1 MRNTIIG
8 LLASGAV
15 SLVAIQTT
23 PVKNT
28 WSVIREFVQD
38 STKHKNTVRQ
48 VRINS
53 NGKHTTTFSDDRTR
67 EEITYEGTIRISK
80 DFTDIESISPNGSLT
95 YVNTTNDGTRRF
107 EIKSDKAGKL
117 TRTYKENG
125 KVMPYESAGRPYLA
139 KLMPG
144 LMAVTGIGIEDY
156 IGSIYKESG
165 IDGVFR
171 QADRLSGTYV
181 KVSFVKEV
189 LEQPGLK
196 AAEIGR
202 VLEYVNPITDSD
214 YDRRSI
220 LTAIPERYFNDE
232 VLVDNYL
239 DVAQK
244 IGSDYESRLALQHLL
259 KATAISKSNLG
270 KVIAQI
276 GNIGSDYEK
285 SNVLAELM
293 SRQDFLPD
301 HYSGTLKAIAG
312 IGSDYEKGKTLGR
325 LIKQHQLSAGQYE
338 ELFPVI
344 RTVGSDYEKGKVL
357 KGLAPSIP
365 SGAAALREAY
375 QKTANSIGSDY
386 ERRQALDALK

>member
-8 LLASGAV
+8 LLAAGTV
-15 SLVAIQTT
+15 SLIAIQTT
-23 PVKNT
+23 PIKNT
-28 WSVIREFVQD
+28 WSGIKGIVQD
-38 STKHKNTVRQ
+38 SAKNKNTVRQ

-53 NGKHTTTFSDDRTR
+53 NGKHTTTFTDDRTR

-95 YVNTTNDGTRRF
+95 YVNTTNDETRRF

-117 TRTYKENG
+117 TRTYKGNG
-125 KVMPYESAGRPYLA
+125 KVIPWESAGRPFLA

-156 IGSIYKESG
+156 IGSVYRESG

-171 QADRLSGTYV
+171 QAEKLPGTYV
-181 KVSFVKEV
+181 KVLFVKEV
-189 LEQPGLK
+189 LKQPDLE

-202 VLEYVNPITDSD
+202 ALEYGNPLTDSD
-214 YDRRSI
+214 HDRRSI
-220 LTAIPERYFNDE
+220 LTAIPDRYFRDE
-232 VLVDNYL
+232 AIVGNYL

-285 SNVLAELM
+285 SNVLGELM
-293 SRQDFLPD
+293 SRKDFLQD

-312 IGSDYEKGKTLGR
+312 IGSDYEKGKTLGH
-325 LIKQHQLSAGQYE
+325 LIRQHQLSAGQYE

-344 RTVGSDYEKGKVL
+344 RTIGSDYERGKVL
-357 KGLAPSIP
+357 TGLAPSIP
-365 SGAAALREAY
+365 SDAAALREGY

-386 ERRQALDALK
+386 ERRKALDALK